1 MWDAITFLVDFFAN
15 GIKSIISIFTSIV
28 GGQTQLIR
36 MTKLFTPDFI
46 KPILDV
52 ILVLL
57 PLFFILNFIRR
68 FI

>member
-15 GIKSIISIFTSIV
+15 GIKSIISIFTTIV

-36 MTKLFTPDFI
+36 MTKLYIPEFLA
-46 KPILDV
+46 PILDV